1 MTNSMICSGARSR
14 LRREHMGTLTE
25 EIFSRRLGR
34 DVHAGEI
41 VVAPVDYAMAH
52 DVTGPLAIEAFRHLE
67 VPLWDPERVILVFDH
82 ILPANTVA
90 SAGLHKLVRDF
101 AAEYSVTHVFQ
112 EGICHQLMVEK
123 GFIRPGG
130 IVVGADSH
138 STTYGALGC
147 FAAGF
152 GSTDIAVTF
161 ATGRTWFKVPETI
174 RINLRGALPPGIF
187 PKDLALQVIR
197 RLGAEG
203 ANYLAVEWGGEAV
216 EAMRVDERLTLA
228 NLTVDFGGKAGLCEP
243 DEQTRRYLGEAVVAD
258 LHPVRP
264 EYRAVIE
271 VDAETLEPQI
281 ACPPAIDNVQ
291 DLSAVEG
298 TQLDEVFVGSCA
310 NGRIEDLAIV
320 AGYFRGRQV
329 HPRTRTIVVPA
340 SKKVYMEALARGY
353 IQTFMEAG
361 ALVMNA
367 GCGPCLGRQHG
378 VLGPGGRNFGCG
390 SSREHAPMAI
400 KAAGI
405 QAVVARSFAR
415 IFYRNAINIG
425 LPVIQC
431 DAIYDAVED
440 GDPVSIAVRSG
451 AIGVNGKM
459 FQGETPGP
467 VAVAIM

>member
-1 MTNSMICSGARSR
+1 MPNSMTCSGARSR
-14 LRREHMGTLTE
+14 HEEKPMGTLTE
-25 EIFSRRLGR
+25 EIFSRRMER
-34 DVHAGEI
+34 PIHAGEI

-101 AAEYSVTHVFQ
+101 ATEYGVTHVFQ

-161 ATGRTWFKVPETI
+161 ATGKTWFRVPETI
-174 RINLRGALPPGIF
+174 RINLRGSLPPGIF
-187 PKDLALQVIR
+187 PKDLALKVIR
-197 RLGAEG
+197 MLGAEG

-216 EAMRVDERLTLA
+216 EAMSVDERLTLA

-243 DEQTRRYLGEAVVAD
+243 DEHTRAYLGEAQVYD
-258 LHPVRP
+258 LHPIAPV
-264 EYRAVIE
+264 YRSLIE
-271 VDAETLEPQI
+271 VDAQMLEPQI

-298 TQLDEVFVGSCA
+298 TELDEVFVGSCT
-310 NGRIEDLAIV
+310 NGRLEDLAIV
-320 AGYFRGRQV
+320 AGFLEGRQV
-329 HPRTRTIVVPA
+329 NPRTRTIVVPA
-340 SKKVYMEALARGY
+340 SREVYLQALANGY
-353 IQTFMEAG
+353 IRPFM
-361 ALVMNA
+361 
-367 GCGPCLGRQHG
+367 
-378 VLGPGGRNFGCG
+378 
-390 SSREHAPMAI
+390 
-400 KAAGI
+400 
-405 QAVVARSFAR
+405 
-415 IFYRNAINIG
+415 
-425 LPVIQC
+425 
-431 DAIYDAVED
+431 
-440 GDPVSIAVRSG
+440 
-451 AIGVNGKM
+451 
-459 FQGETPGP
+459 
-467 VAVAIM
+467 

>member
-1 MTNSMICSGARSR
+1 
-14 LRREHMGTLTE
+14 MGTLTE
-25 EIFSRRLGR
+25 EIFSRRMER
-34 DVHAGEI
+34 PVHAGEI

-52 DVTGPLAIEAFRHLE
+52 DVTGPLAIEAFRRLE

-216 EAMRVDERLTLA
+216 EAMGVDERLTLA

-243 DEQTRRYLGEAVVAD
+243 DEQTRRYLGDAEVAD

-271 VDAETLEPQI
+271 VDAQTLEPQI

-291 DLSAVEG
+291 DLSVVEG

-320 AGYFRGRQV
+320 AGYFQGRQV

-340 SKKVYMEALARGY
+340 SKQIYMEALARGY
-353 IQTFMEAG
+353 IRTFMEAG

-378 VLGPGGRNFGCG
+378 VLGAGERALSTSNRNYAGRMG
-390 SSREHAPMAI
+390 SPQAEIYLANPAV
-400 KAAGI
+400 AA
-405 QAVVARSFAR
+405 
-415 IFYRNAINIG
+415 
-425 LPVIQC
+425 
-431 DAIYDAVED
+431 
-440 GDPVSIAVRSG
+440 VSALAG
-451 AIGVNGKM
+451 AITDPRGFN
-459 FQGETPGP
+459 
-467 VAVAIM
+467 